1 MADKAHNE
9 TDKKLAEM
17 EEHLSAIYE
26 DAGKD
31 IEEKARKYFEKFAE
45 EDEKKKKLVESGE
58 MTESEYNAWRQ
69 SKMMRGQRYTDMRES
84 IAKELLNANKTAMAY
99 VNDMLPEIYALN
111 YNAVAPAIESLVKG
125 YSFML
130 VNAET
135 VKNLATRKKTLL
147 PYKYVNGRKDVRWN
161 TKQVN
166 SAVMQGI
173 LQGESINTISKRLES
188 VTEMNR
194 KSAIRNARTTVTS
207 AECKG
212 RQDSYEQA
220 AKDGIEIEREWI
232 ATNDMRTR
240 HAHAYLNGKTAAVD
254 EPFETKIQVG
264 ANLFI
269 TDEIMYPGDPNAHP
283 ANVYNCR
290 CTISAKV
297 VGFKSSKGLSAGGSL
312 SKIEKAE
319 QIGNVD
325 YLNEQEVLN
334 ALAKGERETANLPYA
349 VNYSVTADGKVW
361 KVKGDN
367 ASVNPNGIPSTLVG
381 SYSYHN
387 HPAKETWYSFSAE
400 DIGVFMEHKQQ
411 YSKSSDDI
419 YEYVM
424 RRTRKTVDMDY
435 YTAYNEFDTVLKKEV
450 YQLAFT
456 DGLDID
462 IDGYHK
468 TMEILAKRYN
478 FEYSRRKK

>member
-9 TDKKLAEM
+9 TDRKLAEM

-45 EDEKKKKLVESGE
+45 EDEKKKNLVESGE
-58 MTESEYNAWRQ
+58 MTEAEYNAWRQ
-69 SKMMRGQRYTDMRES
+69 RKMMRGQRYTDMRES

-111 YNAVAPAIESLVKG
+111 YNAVAPAIQSLVKG

-135 VKNLATRKKTLL
+135 VKNLATREKTLL
-147 PYKYVNGRKDVRWN
+147 PYKSVNGRKDVRWN

-173 LQGESINTISKRLES
+173 LQGESVNTISKRLES

-220 AKDGIEIEREWI
+220 ARDGIEIEREWI

-240 HAHAYLNGKTAAVD
+240 HSHAFLNGKTAAVD
-254 EPFETKIQVG
+254 EPFETPLQIG

-269 TDEIMYPGDPNAHP
+269 TDRIMYPGDPNAHP

-290 CTISAKV
+290 CTI
-297 VGFKSSKGLSAGGSL
+297 
-312 SKIEKAE
+312 
-319 QIGNVD
+319 
-325 YLNEQEVLN
+325 
-334 ALAKGERETANLPYA
+334 LA
-349 VNYSVTADGKVW
+349 
-361 KVKGDN
+361 KVKGF
-367 ASVNPNGIPSTLVG
+367 ANGTDQQKQVDDKS
-381 SYSYHN
+381 
-387 HPAKETWYSFSAE
+387 KEE
-400 DIGVFMEHKQQ
+400 E
-411 YSKSSDDI
+411 
-419 YEYVM
+419 
-424 RRTRKTVDMDY
+424 
-435 YTAYNEFDTVLKKEV
+435 KK
-450 YQLAFT
+450 
-456 DGLDID
+456 
-462 IDGYHK
+462 
-468 TMEILAKRYN
+468 
-478 FEYSRRKK
+478 